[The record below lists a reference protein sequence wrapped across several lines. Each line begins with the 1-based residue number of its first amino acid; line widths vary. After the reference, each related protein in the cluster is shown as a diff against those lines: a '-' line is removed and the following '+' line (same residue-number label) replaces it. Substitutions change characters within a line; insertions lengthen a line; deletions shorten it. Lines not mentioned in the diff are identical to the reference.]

1 GRVAG
6 REDALGQL
14 CGLRAWQARLPGTWE
29 WTQCQFLLVGVS
41 GDSDPDQ
48 SRARERLLDAGRA
61 LALTPRGGGILGPY
75 LHEILLF
82 LGGPV
87 EIDRLVGL
95 VAFLL
100 GVREQQFEPLP
111 EASDRATPPG
121 PLGTALPLSFAEAEA
136 VSRTSGPARRG
147 TRMMGIGG
155 TGGDGGRDGVRDGE
169 QWGPTLGHE
178 WTSQLGKEPL
188 SGPCHPGSGGEGTI
202 RPQQGGDLVDSLEG
216 KIALDR
222 LWSAVLTL
230 PLRQRQTFFFSFSTP
245 EGEDLLTLLVEGAVA
260 GPSQTAASLGL
271 SLEELLEI
279 WKRMPLRNLELA
291 KMWGVERQQVN
302 KWRYLAIRRLEKLL
316 LSPTGRTRSPS

>member
-1 GRVAG
+1 V
-6 REDALGQL
+6 
-14 CGLRAWQARLPGTWE
+14 
-29 WTQCQFLLVGVS
+29 
-41 GDSDPDQ
+41 
-48 SRARERLLDAGRA
+48 RERLLDSGRA

-100 GVREQQFEPLP
+100 GVREQQFEPFP
-111 EASDRATPPG
+111 EEPDRAAPPG
-121 PLGTALPLSFAEAEA
+121 PLGTSLPLSFAEAEA
-136 VSRTSGPARRG
+136 VSRTSGPASRG
-147 TRMMGIGG
+147 TEAMDMGG
-155 TGGDGGRDGVRDGE
+155 TGRDGGRGGE
-169 QWGPTLGHE
+169 GWDSIQGFE
-178 WTSQLGKEPL
+178 WTSELGKEPL
-188 SGPCHPGSGGEGTI
+188 SLPSPLHPGSGGEGATH
-202 RPQQGGDLVDSLEG
+202 PQQRGDLVDSLEG

-291 KMWGVERQQVN
+291 KIWGVERQQVN

-316 LSPTGRTRSPS
+316 LSPTGRTRSPG